1 MSTPY
6 ESGTLLLKLFE
17 LRREDTMRK
26 ARDWFMMF
34 NPNSVQDISAAIQ
47 GEHSAYYRMVTSY
60 WDMAAALV
68 NNGAIDEKM
77 FGDANGEHIAVF
89 AKVELLLADIR
100 QQFNMPTYLAQLEEL
115 IQRQPDAKERLAA
128 MRERFRQMA
137 ARRSS

>member
-6 ESGTLLLKLFE
+6 ESGTLLLKLYE

-34 NPNSVQDISAAIQ
+34 NPDSVQDIGAAIQ

-60 WDMAAALV
+60 WDMAAGLV

-115 IQRQPDAKERLAA
+115 VQRQPNAKERLAA